1 MVTKKETQNSNYE
14 HSLGRRKTAIAQV
27 RLSAGTGLLT
37 LNGKNVELDPRLKE
51 LFDMVGV
58 SNKYDISVVVRGGG
72 KEGQIIAIRHGIA
85 RGLVKINDEFK
96 TTLKKAGYLT
106 RDPRERERKK
116 FGLHGA
122 RRGPQFS
129 KR

>member
-1 MVTKKETQNSNYE
+1 MVTKKETKNSNYE

-27 RLSAGTGLLT
+27 RLSEGTGLLT

-85 RGLVKINDEFK
+85 RGLVKINEEFK